1 MAAVLTAGAIAIA
14 MATPA
19 PAVPRGPTT
28 VASADARASQDAQ
41 DAQDTPFT
49 RKLTADL
56 LAHMQRLRV
65 PGAIVSV
72 STPAQGTWTTALGTA
87 DLATGTPIS
96 ARDHM
101 RVGSITKTF
110 TGTVILQL
118 VQEGRLALDKPV
130 AAYRQGVPNGGRITI
145 RQLLQMT
152 SGLYNYAEDPRFNRQ
167 LDQHPERYWSPQELL
182 DIAFRH
188 PVYFPPGTGYHYSNT
203 NYVLL
208 GLIAEQV
215 TGRPLA
221 RLLRERVFEPAGLEE
236 TSFANGR
243 SIPRPH
249 AQGYMFIDNVDSLTA
264 PVLTGKDAAWAD
276 WSAGNPRNATRDN
289 ASLAW
294 SAGAAVS
301 TVDDLRRWA
310 KTLATGTLLS
320 PAVQRDRL
328 TFVPTSDLP
337 GAPTYGLAV
346 ANILGYIGHDGEI
359 PGYNSFMGYDPAT
372 RTTIVVLT
380 NLNQSPDGTAPAIEL
395 TKQIIDR
402 LTPQDSAALS

>member
-28 VASADARASQDAQ
+28 VASADARASQ

-130 AAYRQGVPNGGRITI
+130 AAYRQGVPT
-145 RQLLQMT
+145 
-152 SGLYNYAEDPRFNRQ
+152 
-167 LDQHPERYWSPQELL
+167 
-182 DIAFRH
+182 
-188 PVYFPPGTGYHYSNT
+188 
-203 NYVLL
+203 
-208 GLIAEQV
+208 
-215 TGRPLA
+215 
-221 RLLRERVFEPAGLEE
+221 
-236 TSFANGR
+236 
-243 SIPRPH
+243 
-249 AQGYMFIDNVDSLTA
+249 
-264 PVLTGKDAAWAD
+264 
-276 WSAGNPRNATRDN
+276 
-289 ASLAW
+289 
-294 SAGAAVS
+294 AGA
-301 TVDDLRRWA
+301 
-310 KTLATGTLLS
+310 S
-320 PAVQRDRL
+320 P
-328 TFVPTSDLP
+328 
-337 GAPTYGLAV
+337 
-346 ANILGYIGHDGEI
+346 
-359 PGYNSFMGYDPAT
+359 
-372 RTTIVVLT
+372 
-380 NLNQSPDGTAPAIEL
+380 
-395 TKQIIDR
+395 
-402 LTPQDSAALS
+402 SASSCR

>member
-19 PAVPRGPTT
+19 PAVPRDPTT
-28 VASADARASQDAQ
+28 VASAGARASQDAR
-41 DAQDTPFT
+41 DTRDTRDTPFT

-56 LAHMQRLRV
+56 LAQMQRLRV

-72 STPAQGTWTTALGTA
+72 STPARGTWTTALGTA
-87 DLATGTPIS
+87 DLATGTPIR

-130 AAYRQGVPNGGRITI
+130 AAYRQGVPNGRRITI

-167 LDQHPERYWSPQELL
+167 LDQHPERYWSPQEL
-182 DIAFRH
+182 
-188 PVYFPPGTGYHYSNT
+188 YFPPGTGYHYSNT

-221 RLLRERVFEPAGLEE
+221 HLLRERVFEPAGLEE
-236 TSFANGR
+236 TSFANGS

-310 KTLATGTLLS
+310 KALATGTLLS
-320 PAVQRDRL
+320 PAVQRERL

-337 GAPTYGLAV
+337 RAPTYGLAV

-359 PGYNSFMGYDPAT
+359 PGYNSFHGLRPGHPHHHRGAHQPQPVT
-372 RTTIVVLT
+372 RRHGTRHRAHGADHRPTHAAGLT
-380 NLNQSPDGTAPAIEL
+380 WAYERA
-395 TKQIIDR
+395 
-402 LTPQDSAALS
+402 